1 MHINVITAPSSR
13 MLWHAWQHTG
23 WEPGLYS
30 VYEDRVDEE
39 RRASRQPRRGGG
51 EVAGLEDVD
60 DSSAA
65 TVTSSV
71 PGAGGIRSHRRT
83 RPLSLAVQPLNYH
96 RLDPDPRPPAQI
108 ATRHHPNMTSQESIG
123 SCSLDV
129 DRSASDRSG
138 WLSRIERY
146 VIHTITWHITDK
158 RRQSSSYCPEAFI
171 SWLKYFY
178 FFKLSSQRSV
188 PRLAYHW
195 DKMSERK
202 DSRRG

>member
-1 MHINVITAPSSR
+1 
-13 MLWHAWQHTG
+13 
-23 WEPGLYS
+23 
-30 VYEDRVDEE
+30 VDEE
-39 RRASRQPRRGGG
+39 RQPRRGGG

-60 DSSAA
+60 DSCTA

-138 WLSRIERY
+138 WLFCIEKH
-146 VIHTITWHITDK
+146 VISTI
-158 RRQSSSYCPEAFI
+158 
-171 SWLKYFY
+171 
-178 FFKLSSQRSV
+178 
-188 PRLAYHW
+188 
-195 DKMSERK
+195 M
-202 DSRRG
+202 